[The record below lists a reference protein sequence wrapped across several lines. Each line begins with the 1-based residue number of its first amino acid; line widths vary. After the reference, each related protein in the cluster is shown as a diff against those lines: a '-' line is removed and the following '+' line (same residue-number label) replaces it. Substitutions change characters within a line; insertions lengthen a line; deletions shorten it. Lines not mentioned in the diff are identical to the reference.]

1 MNNSPCAI
9 IIAICR
15 TADPVAEVAKVPV
28 TEGAVIPLEIESGF
42 AFPEAVS
49 TNSRFLLAF
58 GTYTLTSYSITTT
71 TKTLTAICSSTTGF
85 LVCGSGK

>member
-1 MNNSPCAI
+1 MNNSQSDI
-9 IIAICR
+9 IIVSV

-85 LVCGSGK
+85 LVCGTGK